1 MCLTAGNRGAILVGM
16 RRREDIEGVRALAVL
31 AVLLFH
37 AGIEQVSGG
46 YVGVDVFFVVSGYLI
61 TSLLLIERT
70 GSGRISLSSFY
81 SRRIRRILPVSALVA
96 VTTLVAGWVWL
107 EPIRIRGLTT
117 DLLAVGSF
125 SSNLVFANRGADYL
139 QSALPPS
146 ALQHYWSLA
155 VEEQFYMVWPVLVA
169 VACLGVT
176 GARMLRVRIGV
187 VSAVVTVASF
197 TACMRLMQTSQPWA
211 FFSPHTRAFELSIG
225 ALFAVLPVTVARRA
239 RSVDATLAWV
249 GLVVV
254 VWCVATFDENTR
266 FPGPWAIVPA
276 AATAFVLRG
285 GDAVGWAP
293 VALLRLA
300 PFQWLGSRSYSAYL
314 WHWPI
319 LIIAAPAIGRDLTVG
334 EGLACTAIALGLSEF
349 SYRFVENPVRRN
361 VAIRGVRAA
370 VLAVGLI
377 AVVSGTA
384 VVARNNPPEM
394 AYAPEATTPT
404 IPVTVPA
411 PTTTVPGMAEL
422 PAKTGPNGMIVQ
434 AAKTTG
440 LPANITPSLQSALL
454 DKPVIYSNRCHAG
467 FGRTEPLRCVYGDPE
482 SRTVVALYGDSHAA
496 QWFPAFEKIAI
507 KRKWRLMIY
516 TKSGCPPV
524 ELLTYNRIIGRT
536 YPECIEW
543 RRQVIE
549 AMRTEGVQVAFV
561 AYFQRSLDAATRKPF
576 WQKQWRDA
584 LRGTY
589 ATLKSAGIQPVVLE
603 DTPYLDQMIP
613 ACLSRNYTAVDRCS
627 PTVGNAYRDDI
638 ASMMDDFD
646 AEGENVLWVRQW
658 FCAET
663 VCPTIVGNLLVYRD
677 DNHMTVTY
685 ASYIAPL
692 LDADV
697 APFVEGYSHPR

>member
-1 MCLTAGNRGAILVGM
+1 M
-16 RRREDIEGVRALAVL
+16 RRRDDIEGLRAVAVL

-37 AGIEQVSGG
+37 AGVARVAGG
-46 YVGVDVFFVVSGYLI
+46 YIGVDVFFVVSGYLI
-61 TSLLLIERT
+61 TSLLLVERT
-70 GSGRISLSSFY
+70 GGGRISLSSFY
-81 SRRIRRILPVSALVA
+81 ARRIRRILPVSALVA
-96 VTTLVAGWVWL
+96 VTTLVAGWFWL
-107 EPIRIRGLTT
+107 EPIRVRGLTT

-125 SSNLVFANRGADYL
+125 SSNLVFAHRGADYL

-155 VEEQFYMVWPVLVA
+155 VEEQFYMVWPVLVL

-176 GARMLRVRIGV
+176 GARMLRVRIGI
-187 VSAVVTVASF
+187 VSTVVTVASF
-197 TACMRLMQTSQPWA
+197 VACMRLMQTSQPWA

-225 ALFAVLPVTVARRA
+225 ALFAVLPVAAARRMRA
-239 RSVDATLAWV
+239 VDAAVAWIGFAV
-249 GLVVV
+249 VLV
-254 VWCVATFDENTR
+254 CISSFGADTR

-276 AATAFVLRG
+276 VATAFVLRG
-285 GDAVGWAP
+285 GDATRWAP

-319 LIIAAPAIGRDLTVG
+319 LIIAAPALGHDLSVT
-334 EGLACTAIALGLSEF
+334 EGLACIAIALGLSEF

-361 VAIRGVRAA
+361 AAIRGVRATA
-370 VLAVGLI
+370 LAVALI
-377 AVVSGTA
+377 TLVAGAA
-384 VVARNNPPEM
+384 VVARNNPPQM
-394 AYAPEATTPT
+394 TYAPEATV
-404 IPVTVPA
+404 PVISSTVPVPTTAPSAAPQLPDKAA
-411 PTTTVPGMAEL
+411 PTS
-422 PAKTGPNGMIVQ
+422 MIQQ
-434 AAKTTG
+434 AATTTG

-454 DKPVIYSNRCHAG
+454 DKPVIYTNQCHAG
-467 FGRTEPLRCVYGDPE
+467 FGRTQPKRCVYGDAA
-482 SRTVVALYGDSHAA
+482 STTVVALYGDSHAA

-507 KRKWRLMIY
+507 KRHWRLMIY

-543 RRQVIE
+543 RRKVIE
-549 AMRTEGVQVAFV
+549 SMKAEGVQVAFV
-561 AYFQRSLDAATRKPF
+561 AYFQRSLDAQTRKPF

-589 ATLKSAGIQPVVLE
+589 DTLKTAGIQPVVLE
-603 DTPYLDQMIP
+603 DTPYLFDMIP
-613 ACLSRNYTAVDRCS
+613 ACLSRNYTEVGRCS
-627 PTVGNAYRDDI
+627 PTVGSAYRDDI

-646 AEGENVLWVRQW
+646 AAGENVLWVRKW
-658 FCAET
+658 FCAT
-663 VCPTIVGNLLVYRD
+663 STCPTIVGNMLVYRD

-697 APFVEGYSHPR
+697 AAFVDWYSHPR